1 MLKLKPIVDYLDRV
15 PDKFL
20 KFFISS
26 IFPSFHIDQP
36 LFDVIQSY
44 F

>member
-1 MLKLKPIVDYLDRV
+1 MLKLKPIVDDFNRV
-15 PDKFL
+15 SDKFL

-26 IFPSFHIDQP
+26 IFPSFHINQP